1 MACQI
6 EGLSMAE
13 LPVSEIEVPR
23 LYIASNP
30 HCLSLGTILD
40 ALHEFWGRMMW
51 RKVEQIIRTWN
62 KARNLMAMA
71 SRKLVVLDISFL
83 FFSHE
88 MEGNI

>member
-51 RKVEQIIRTWN
+51 RKVE
-62 KARNLMAMA
+62 
-71 SRKLVVLDISFL
+71 
-83 FFSHE
+83 
-88 MEGNI
+88 